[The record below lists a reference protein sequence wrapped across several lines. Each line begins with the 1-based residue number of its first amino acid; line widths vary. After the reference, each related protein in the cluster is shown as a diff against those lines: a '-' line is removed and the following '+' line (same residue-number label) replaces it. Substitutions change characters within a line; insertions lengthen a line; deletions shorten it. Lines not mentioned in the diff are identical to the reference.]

1 MKSLSCAILFLVA
14 TPYISAF
21 APLMRTSS
29 RPSISQVSLSMV
41 EETVESDVSI
51 PYDAAAR
58 LAYDDWRVQ
67 YNKGDFDSNRY
78 LNFKNNYETITVANV
93 VAKKRAR
100 DEGTVSISLMT
111 LNEFGDL
118 SEDEYK
124 LATQASSSSSLPTS
138 TGDVLSKALEAAE
151 LQVQASTALGEAADA
166 LAEEE
171 QVRIADMGES
181 IFPQNCLTCPLT
193 KLLAI

>member
-1 MKSLSCAILFLVA
+1 MKSLSCIVLLLSA
-14 TPYISAF
+14 TPYTSAF
-21 APLMRTSS
+21 APMLHTAS
-29 RPSISQVSLSMV
+29 RPSISRVSLSMV
-41 EETVESDVSI
+41 EEAVDSDVSI
-51 PYDAAAR
+51 PYDSAAR
-58 LAYDDWRVQ
+58 LAYDQWRAQ
-67 YNKGDFDSNRY
+67 YNKGNFDASRY
-78 LNFKNNYETITVANV
+78 QNFKNNYEAITVANV

-118 SEDEYK
+118 SEVEYK
-124 LATQASSSSSLPTS
+124 IATQASSSSSLPTS

-171 QVRIADMGES
+171 QVRNSEFTFYLIRNNEERCS
-181 IFPQNCLTCPLT
+181 VHTSH
-193 KLLAI
+193 